1 MTPTGNTILM
11 TGGTAGIGRALAE
24 QMQAGGNTVIIAGR
38 RQAQIDE
45 IVAAC
50 PGIVGHVLDV
60 ADKDAI
66 VAFARQIVAD
76 HPALNVLV
84 NNAGIMVEEHLREDN
99 YLADAEAMVVTNV
112 LGPIRLTSALLQ
124 HLMAQP
130 RATVM
135 NVSSGLA
142 FVPTS
147 RAPTYCATKAAIHSY
162 TMSLREQLR
171 TTSVE
176 VIELIPPGVQTD
188 LTPGQSTREG
198 YMPLDDFITETMGLL
213 RQDPTPPEI
222 CVQRVLMLRDAG
234 VEGRFDQAYAM
245 LNPH

>member
-38 RQAQIDE
+38 CQARIEE

-50 PGIVGHVLDV
+50 PGIVGQVLDV

-66 VAFARQIVAD
+66 VAFARQVVAD

-84 NNAGIMVEEHLREDN
+84 NNAGIMIEEKLREDA

-112 LGPIRLTSALLQ
+112 LGPIRLTSALLP

-130 RATVM
+130 KATVM
-135 NVSSGLA
+135 TVSSGLA

-171 TTSVE
+171 NTSVE

-198 YMPLDDFITETMGLL
+198 YMPLDDFIAETMALL
-213 RQDPTPPEI
+213 RHDPTPAEI
-222 CVQRVLMLRDAG
+222 CVQRVLMLHNAVG
-234 VEGRFDQAYAM
+234 EGRFDQAYAM
-245 LNPH
+245 LNPR